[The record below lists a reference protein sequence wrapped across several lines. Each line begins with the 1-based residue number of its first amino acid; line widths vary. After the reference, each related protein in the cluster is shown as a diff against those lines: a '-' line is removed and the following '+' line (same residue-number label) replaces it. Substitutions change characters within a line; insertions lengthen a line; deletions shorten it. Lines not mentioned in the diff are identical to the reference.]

1 MGNNIF
7 KNLFLENGG
16 VLGSN
21 ILNPKSTFKTES
33 ENIYIDC

>member
-16 VLGSN
+16 VLGSD
-21 ILNPKSTFKTES
+21 ILNPKSTFNAES
-33 ENIYIDC
+33 EYVYIDC